1 MIETGWVAKFSVFCI
16 RKRVWVVSLLG
27 LFTAVLTYFA
37 VNTEVKTVFADML
50 PSSHAYV
57 KTHEKFKSTFGGSNI
72 VTIMVE
78 VNDGDIF
85 QSAVLEKVQKLTMD
99 LRTVSAVNSFQII
112 SLASKKLKEIKSSTD
127 GVETKPLMWP
137 DLPKTEPEIS
147 ALRDAV
153 LRNPLVY
160 GSYVSTDLKAALIT
174 VDFIDRLVD
183 YGTVFHEINQVVDQ
197 VRDDKVRV
205 RVVGDPMLFGWVN
218 YYLPETMHL
227 VLATVALVLVL
238 LFLFNRTWRNTFLP
252 LLAGVVSA
260 IWALGVTKLLGIHF
274 EPLVI
279 VVAVLISARA
289 VSHSVQIVNRFDEEV
304 DAIACG
310 KESSEH
316 AARLALAD
324 MFRPGMLGVIADAGC
339 MAVVALSPIPLLQKL
354 TLLSVVW
361 VFTLSISAV
370 VLTPVLLSWGRHP
383 KGYAHKLN
391 VAPLLHAFLAMCA
404 RIVTSRARYAVIG
417 IAAAVFVGSGL
428 YAFKLKIG
436 DANPGSPI
444 LWPDSVY
451 NEGSAAINRKFQGV
465 DRMFVVVG
473 DEGNRGFLKD
483 GEVMANINRFQRF
496 MSAQPEIGAT
506 LSVADLVPAINRIM
520 HEGNPRYQELG
531 ANETVN
537 GSLMYLFESVSEP
550 GDLDRFVDNSYENGA
565 IMLFFRDRQGET
577 IRTAVARIKE
587 FVAANPLTK
596 GSYQLAG
603 GVIGVMAAVNEI
615 ILSGQIE
622 AIALALVVLV
632 ILCTATYRS
641 SVAGMVFM
649 VPVILSNTI
658 TFSVMAWMGIGMSIN
673 TVPVAALGIG
683 LGVDYSFY
691 IADRIKEE
699 LALGKDAVTAVTIA
713 LHSTGAG
720 VLVTA
725 LVLIIS
731 VLLWTISSLRF
742 QAEMAML
749 MSIWLGVSTLSA
761 LLLIPSIIYIF
772 QPEFVFCKHRLAVLE
787 QERFGTSSA
796 SQQR

>member
-1 MIETGWVAKFSVFCI
+1 MIKIGWVSKFALFCI
-16 RKRVWVVSLLG
+16 RQRIWVVSLLAIA
-27 LFTAVLTYFA
+27 TAVLTFFA
-37 VNTEVKTVFADML
+37 VNIEVKTVFADML
-50 PSSHAYV
+50 PSSHPYV
-57 KTHEKFKSTFGGSNI
+57 KTHERFKDTFGGSNI

-78 VNDGDIF
+78 VEKGDIF
-85 QSAVLEKVQKLTMD
+85 QPAVLEKVRTLTLE
-99 LRTVSAVNSFQII
+99 LRKVSAVNQFQII
-112 SLASKKLKEIKSSTD
+112 SLASKKLKEIKSSTE
-127 GVETKPLMWP
+127 GIETRPLMWP
-137 DLPKTEPEIS
+137 DLPKSEQEIS

-183 YGTVFHEINQVVDQ
+183 YKTVFKEINHVVDQ
-197 VRDDKVRV
+197 VRDAKVKV
-205 RVVGDPMLFGWVN
+205 RVVGDPILYGWVN
-218 YYLPETMHL
+218 HYLPETMHL
-227 VLATVALVLVL
+227 VLATVLLIVGL
-238 LFLFNRTWRNTFLP
+238 LFLFNRTWRNTVLP
-252 LLAGVVSA
+252 LIAGLVSA
-260 IWALGVTKLLGIHF
+260 IWALGVTKLFGIHF

-304 DAIACG
+304 ESIESG
-310 KESSEH
+310 RESSKT
-316 AARLALAD
+316 AAGLALSD

-354 TLLSVVW
+354 TVLSVVW
-361 VFTLSISAV
+361 VFTLSVSAV

-383 KGYAHKLN
+383 KGFAHRMN
-391 VAPLLHAFLAMCA
+391 VSPILHAFLGLCA
-404 RIVTSRARYAVIG
+404 NIVTSRARYGVLAVATLVFLVSG
-417 IAAAVFVGSGL
+417 I

-444 LWPDSVY
+444 LWPDSAY
-451 NEGSAAINRKFQGV
+451 NQDSAAINNKFQGV

-473 DEGNRGFLKD
+473 EEGNRGLLKKV
-483 GEVMANINRFQRF
+483 EVMDNMNRFQRF
-496 MSAQPEIGAT
+496 MGSQPEIGAT
-506 LSVADLVPAINRIM
+506 LSVADVVPAVNRIM

-531 ANETVN
+531 ATEAVN
-537 GSLMYLFESVSEP
+537 GSLMYLFEAVSEP
-550 GDLDRFVDNSYENGA
+550 GDLDRFVDNLYEHGSVT
-565 IMLFFRDRQGET
+565 LFFHDRKGET

-587 FVAANPLTK
+587 FVAKNPLTE
-596 GSYQLAG
+596 GTYQLAG

-632 ILCTATYRS
+632 ILCTITYRS

-658 TFSVMAWMGIGMSIN
+658 TFSVMAWMGIGMNIN

-699 LALGKDAVTAVTIA
+699 LALGKNALNAITIA
-713 LHSTGAG
+713 LHTTGSG

-731 VLLWTISSLRF
+731 VMLWSVSSLRF
-742 QAEMAML
+742 QSEMAML

-761 LLLIPSIIYIF
+761 LLLMPSILYIF
-772 QPEFVFCKHRLAVLE
+772 KPEFVFGKKTLTVAQTQYGELKV
-787 QERFGTSSA
+787 
-796 SQQR
+796 

>member
-1 MIETGWVAKFSVFCI
+1 MIETGWVNRFALFCI
-16 RKRVWVVSLLG
+16 RRRVWVVSVLAVT
-27 LFTAVLTYFA
+27 TALLTYFA
-37 VNTEVKTVFADML
+37 VNIEVKTVFADML
-50 PSSHAYV
+50 PSSHPYV
-57 KTHEKFKSTFGGSNI
+57 KTHERFKDTFGGSNI

-78 VNDGDIF
+78 VEQGDIF
-85 QSAVLEKVQKLTMD
+85 QPAVLEKVRILTME
-99 LRTVSAVNSFQII
+99 LRKVSSVNQFQII
-112 SLASKKLKEIKSSTD
+112 SLASKKLKEIKSSTE
-127 GVETKPLMWP
+127 GIETKPLMWP
-137 DLPKTEPEIS
+137 DLPKTEAEIS

-160 GSYVSTDLKAALIT
+160 GSYVSADLKAAVIT
-174 VDFIDRLVD
+174 VDFIDRLVE
-183 YGTVFHEINQVVDQ
+183 YGTVFDEINRMVDK
-197 VRDDKVRV
+197 VRDDTVKV
-205 RVVGDPMLFGWVN
+205 RVVGDPILYGWVN
-218 YYLPETMHL
+218 HYLPETMHL
-227 VLATVALVLVL
+227 VLATVLLVVAL
-238 LFLFNRTWRNTFLP
+238 LFLFNRTWRNTILP
-252 LLAGVVSA
+252 LLAGLVSA
-260 IWALGVTKLLGIHF
+260 IWALGVTKIFGIHF

-304 DAIACG
+304 EAIESG
-310 KESSEH
+310 RESSE
-316 AARLALAD
+316 AAAKMALSD

-354 TLLSVVW
+354 TVLSVVW
-361 VFTLSISAV
+361 VFTLSVSAV

-383 KGYAHKLN
+383 KGFAHPIN
-391 VAPLLHAFLAMCA
+391 VAPMLHAFLGLCA
-404 RIVTSRARYAVIG
+404 RIVTSRARYAVIA
-417 IAAAVFVGSGL
+417 IAALIFVSSGI

-444 LWPDSVY
+444 LWPDSTY
-451 NEGSAAINRKFQGV
+451 NLDSGAINNKFQGV

-473 DEGNRGFLKD
+473 QENSVGLLKKV
-483 GEVMANINRFQRF
+483 EVMDNMNRFQRF
-496 MSAQPEIGAT
+496 MSSQPEIGAT
-506 LSVADLVPAINRIM
+506 LSVADVVPAINRIM

-531 ANETVN
+531 ATQTVN
-537 GSLMYLFESVSEP
+537 GSLMFLFESVSEP
-550 GDLDRFVDNSYENGA
+550 GDLDRFVDNQYENGA
-565 IMLFFRDRQGET
+565 VTLFFRDRQGET

-587 FVAANPLTK
+587 FMAKDPLAEGT
-596 GSYQLAG
+596 YQLAG

-632 ILCTATYRS
+632 ILCTMTYRS

-658 TFSVMAWMGIGMSIN
+658 TFSVMAWMGIGMNIN

-699 LALGKDAVTAVTIA
+699 LALGKDAMTAITIA
-713 LHSTGAG
+713 LHSTGSG

-731 VLLWTISSLRF
+731 VLLWSVSSLRF

-761 LLLIPSIIYIF
+761 LLLMPSILYVF
-772 QPEFVFCKHRLAVLE
+772 QPAFVFGNGK
-787 QERFGTSSA
+787 A
-796 SQQR
+796 SVATAPHGALKGNS